1 MRSIYL
7 AGAIFLLL
15 VMGLQS
21 PGYGAE
27 DALAPKTVKRMADI
41 LYDRRLAPPEETA
54 GGIRT
59 RGPSLRDLYRATV
72 RAVPIV
78 IAEDGTGSS
87 VVVNVNPADRS
98 ALVVTNHHVV
108 ENPLLTDE
116 GEPRVLLLFH
126 DPELSGEP
134 FSPAKIEKCVEGRE
148 KSSFCDALRKSLRVA
163 AILGTDPAR
172 DLALLYVEN
181 VPPGATPIRGA
192 RLDSVEAGDDV
203 AVIGHPKGFLWS
215 LTRGIVSAV
224 RTKYPMGGSE
234 GTVIQTQTPI
244 APGNSGGPLLTL
256 EGQLVGVVTWQVGG
270 TQGLNAAIAV
280 NEVQKFAAEQAAK
293 ARKK

>member
-1 MRSIYL
+1 
-7 AGAIFLLL
+7 
-15 VMGLQS
+15 
-21 PGYGAE
+21 
-27 DALAPKTVKRMADI
+27 
-41 LYDRRLAPPEETA
+41 
-54 GGIRT
+54 
-59 RGPSLRDLYRATV
+59 
-72 RAVPIV
+72 
-78 IAEDGTGSS
+78 
-87 VVVNVNPADRS
+87 
-98 ALVVTNHHVV
+98 
-108 ENPLLTDE
+108 
-116 GEPRVLLLFH
+116 
-126 DPELSGEP
+126 
-134 FSPAKIEKCVEGRE
+134 
-148 KSSFCDALRKSLRVA
+148 
-163 AILGTDPAR
+163 
-172 DLALLYVEN
+172 
-181 VPPGATPIRGA
+181 
-192 RLDSVEAGDDV
+192 V

>member
-1 MRSIYL
+1 MRPTYL
-7 AGAIFLLL
+7 TGAISLFIAVLI
-15 VMGLQS
+15 QP
-21 PGYGAE
+21 PGYAG
-27 DALAPKTVKRMADI
+27 DALAPKAVKRMADV
-41 LYDRRLAPPEETA
+41 LSERRVAPPEETA

-59 RGPSLRDLYRATV
+59 RGPSLRDLYRTTV
-72 RAVPIV
+72 KAVPIV
-78 IAEDGTGSS
+78 VAEDGTGSS

-98 ALVVTNHHVV
+98 ALVVTNQHVV
-108 ENPLLTDE
+108 ENPFQTEE
-116 GEPRVLLLFH
+116 GEPCVLLLFH

-134 FSPAKIEKCVEGRE
+134 FSPAKIEKCVQDQE

-172 DLALLYVEN
+172 DLALLHVTN
-181 VPPGATPIRGA
+181 VPPGVTPIRGA
-192 RLDSVEAGDDV
+192 RLDTVEPGDDV

-224 RTKYPMGGSE
+224 RTKYPMGDSE

-280 NEVQKFAAEQAAK
+280 NEVQKFAAELAAK
-293 ARKK
+293 ARRK